1 MIDTFK
7 EEMNI
12 SLKEKCEESQLQGP
26 ENIFNK
32 IIEEKFPNLK
42 KKMPINIQEFYKT
55 PIKLDQK
62 RKSSHHIII
71 KPLNVQNK
79 ERILKGVRGKGQVTH
94 KDLSELHP
102 TSQQRL

>member
-32 IIEEKFPNLK
+32 IIEEKIFNLK
-42 KKMPINIQEFYKT
+42 NRC
-55 PIKLDQK
+55 L
-62 RKSSHHIII
+62 
-71 KPLNVQNK
+71 
-79 ERILKGVRGKGQVTH
+79 
-94 KDLSELHP
+94 
-102 TSQQRL
+102 